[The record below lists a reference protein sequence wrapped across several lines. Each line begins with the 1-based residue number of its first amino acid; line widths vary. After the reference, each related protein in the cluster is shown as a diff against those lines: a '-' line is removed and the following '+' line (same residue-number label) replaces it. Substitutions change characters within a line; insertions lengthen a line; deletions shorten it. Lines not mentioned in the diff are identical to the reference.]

1 MRAFGSWMRRQGR
14 NLEWMRGVRECRVRF
29 LEFEVGNDN
38 IAVAAVGRERKPA
51 LGFPR
56 FPPPAISTAG
66 LAGRMLLPL
75 PATSALA
82 NVSRLSYPHETAK
95 NPFFSS
101 SSSTSPW
108 FLTSSNLSLLPSLN
122 SWDHYT
128 LYPCANTPLRR
139 PRREHDVSALIP
151 NNLRGFAR

>member
-1 MRAFGSWMRRQGR
+1 
-14 NLEWMRGVRECRVRF
+14 MRGVRECRVRF
-29 LEFEVGNDN
+29 LEFEVGNEN

-82 NVSRLSYPHETAK
+82 NLSRHSYPHQTAK
-95 NPFFSS
+95 NQKVVYIATHKTDGEIVLKIIHPR
-101 SSSTSPW
+101 TDVE
-108 FLTSSNLSLLPSLN
+108 TV
-122 SWDHYT
+122 
-128 LYPCANTPLRR
+128 
-139 PRREHDVSALIP
+139 RREMLAVQ
-151 NNLRGFAR
+151 